1 MQAKRKDSPCVTFLT
16 LYIINKE
23 VRMIIIYA
31 YEDTWKINEKNLYAL
46 IIIQYGKR
54 QNNKKKAKLAI
65 AKKA

>member
-31 YEDTWKINEKNLYAL
+31 YEDTGKINEKNLYAL
-46 IIIQYGKR
+46 IIIQYGKAI
-54 QNNKKKAKLAI
+54 KKRLN
-65 AKKA
+65 